1 MTETPALRDKPEP
14 DADCI
19 RHVIE
24 VNSALDGIASV
35 VVSMRGLRATGAVEL
50 ARIITPCCQ
59 IDAEERERKT
69 GVHVHGTRLGAGA
82 RYVLAEPSGLSEIE
96 WHYNISNAVQLSQF
110 DLSHCDRAARWESML
125 SANESWNP
133 YQVRITC
140 RQFVQELAL
149 PRDIRI
155 RYLRGYAAREHNNQQ
170 LTVECQLPPVEIEG
184 NRATLT
190 VDNPVPGVC
199 YGIVY
204 EVYDGSTSDLE
215 PTHALADQI
224 VETCLREGT
233 WADGLS
239 KRASQQ
245 IHEHLLNTL
254 VAGGA
259 AQMARTDWAVLLWSS
274 EHRRL
279 VPVFCNGPLET
290 WGLRFAY
297 GNGIAG
303 HSFRFGL
310 PAGYVKPRTK
320 AKPSLIYQS
329 GSEVEGFQSTEYQW
343 LASFPLAKAGAGAT
357 PLGVLILSGKDASE
371 PLAALAKKLVDSNS
385 SYAVLG
391 DALHNVNFSFWCT
404 LLPLAEGACK
414 ALAQHREY
422 IVQAWNSYNARV
434 ASGASPI
441 SQRVDVGPAS
451 LRAASL
457 WQSTWQELKK
467 AVEIEFT
474 WPPTI
479 KLSGVLAL
487 LATVILGL
495 FYAVPALRGS
505 LQQAQSATPTQV
517 APALTGCPACPPC
530 AKSLCPGSME
540 SAPPPR

>member
-1 MTETPALRDKPEP
+1 MTETPALRDTEP
-14 DADCI
+14 YADCI

-35 VVSMRGLRATGAVEL
+35 AIFMRGLRATGAVEL

-59 IDAEERERKT
+59 IDAEERVRT
-69 GVHVHGTRLGAGA
+69 SGAQVTRLGPAGA
-82 RYVLAEPSGLSEIE
+82 RYVLAEPSGLREIE
-96 WHYNISNAVQLSQF
+96 WRYNISNAVQLSQF

-133 YQVRITC
+133 YQVRMAC
-140 RQFVQELAL
+140 GQFVQELAL

-170 LTVECQLPPVEIEG
+170 RTVECQLPPVEISG

-190 VDNPVPGVC
+190 VDNPEPGVC

-204 EVYDGSTSDLE
+204 EAYDGSAADLE
-215 PTHALADQI
+215 ATHSLSDQI
-224 VETCLREGT
+224 VDTCLKEVT

-239 KRASQQ
+239 KHASQQ
-245 IHEHLLNTL
+245 IHVHLLNTL
-254 VAGGA
+254 VAGKA
-259 AQMARTDWAVLLWSS
+259 VQMEHTDWAVLLWSS

-310 PAGYVKPRTK
+310 PAGYVKPRKK

-343 LASFPLAKAGAGAT
+343 LASFPLAKADAGAT
-357 PLGVLILSGKDASE
+357 PLGVLILCGKDTSE

-385 SYAVLG
+385 TYAQLQ
-391 DALHNVNFSFWCT
+391 DALLNVNFSFWCT

-414 ALAQHREY
+414 ALVPHRQY
-422 IVQAWNSYNARV
+422 IKEAWSSFHARV
-434 ASGASPI
+434 PGGASAL
-441 SQRVDVGPAS
+441 SQRVDQAPAS
-451 LRAASL
+451 LRARSL
-457 WQSTWQELKK
+457 WRSAWQRIES
-467 AVEIEFT
+467 AVQIEFA

-479 KLSGVLAL
+479 KLSGALAVLA
-487 LATVILGL
+487 AVIAGG
-495 FYAVPALRGS
+495 FYAATWFRASLPQTGNVPPAEAKSALKPC
-505 LQQAQSATPTQV
+505 APCEQSAAPGST
-517 APALTGCPACPPC
+517 APA
-530 AKSLCPGSME
+530 
-540 SAPPPR
+540 PPR